1 MMDLI
6 LVVLPAFLIFGTGYI
21 GQKIFKL
28 DVKSIS
34 TMSLYLMVPFLT
46 FDTFYTNE
54 LSIDYLYIFLFNIIL
69 VSVLILITIV
79 MGKIIKIE
87 KPLTSAMLLGTL
99 FPNSGNYG
107 APVALFAFGADA
119 FDYAVVIMVI
129 HGLFINSVGIFI
141 ASYGSEKST
150 TIKEAFKNVIKMPI
164 LYGVFLGILFQLL
177 HIKLPETI
185 VDGIGLLGSAS
196 IPTVMLILGMQL
208 AQIKAQ
214 KFDLKIINSVTL
226 IRMVVSPLVAILLVS
241 FMPLNET
248 LKVVIVLLA
257 AMPIAANTTILA
269 IRFDSNSNLISFM
282 TLVTT
287 LTSLVTIPLLLH
299 FLR

>member
-1 MMDLI
+1 MELI

-21 GQKIFKL
+21 GQKIFNL

-34 TMSLYLMVPFLT
+34 TMSLYLMIPFLT

-54 LSIDYLYIFLFNIIL
+54 LSIEYLYIFLFNLIL
-69 VSVLILITIV
+69 VAILIAITIV
-79 MGKIIKIE
+79 VGKMIKID
-87 KPLTSAMLLGTL
+87 KSLISAMLLGTV

-107 APVALFAFGADA
+107 APVALFAFGAAA

-150 TIKEAFKNVIKMPI
+150 TIKEALKNVIKMPI

-177 HIKLPETI
+177 HIELPSTI
-185 VDGIGLLGSAS
+185 VDGIGLLGSAA

-208 AQIKAQ
+208 AQIKPQ
-214 KFDLKIINSVTL
+214 KFDLKIINMVTV
-226 IRMVVSPLVAILLVS
+226 IRMVISPLFALLIVS
-241 FMPLNET
+241 FMPLNDT
-248 LKVVIVLLA
+248 LKNVIILLA

-269 IRFDSNSNLISFM
+269 IRFDTRSNLVSFM

-287 LTSLVTIPLLLH
+287 LTSLVTIPIILHLLG
-299 FLR
+299 